1 MFFYL
6 LNVADLYFGYNI
18 PKKSAI
24 CGLFIFFF
32 NPFNF
37 ESNNAKNINLSPRLL
52 GVVIGQL
59 FLCFIISYHITEE
72 IYLLLLISIFIP
84 FSLYATQFTLQFIL
98 FVLLGHFIF
107 WETQIILAYFLGII
121 LTIAINPKYFIF
133 FIKMQLEHKSF
144 YAKKLAGKF
153 ILKVRY
159 SIWRD
164 FVYDFWVRPKNKS
177 LVLYLYNNPVV
188 QALFGFPILI
198 FFFTNFLSNHENMD
212 YFNNNDLLLFFYLP
226 VFLSLFAFILTS
238 FRITRFLGEPQRYI
252 EFSSP
257 FLVVLLVL
265 RYHEDL
271 FSASLS
277 IIMII
282 ISLLIEYIKKNMF
295 GDLKRKKEIS
305 LSRLKEFLVKKSN
318 KQKSVIFCNNLNI
331 TKTLLDIN
339 NIFFWGMPSNEI
351 SEEYSYNNVF
361 DEYPVVKN
369 KIIPALIQSFKLDTI
384 IIDTSIKPYDKS
396 LIKNLSKDINLEYQ
410 DGPFEVYK
418 VV

>member
-1 MFFYL
+1 
-6 LNVADLYFGYNI
+6 
-18 PKKSAI
+18 
-24 CGLFIFFF
+24 
-32 NPFNF
+32 
-37 ESNNAKNINLSPRLL
+37 
-52 GVVIGQL
+52 
-59 FLCFIISYHITEE
+59 
-72 IYLLLLISIFIP
+72 
-84 FSLYATQFTLQFIL
+84 
-98 FVLLGHFIF
+98 
-107 WETQIILAYFLGII
+107 
-121 LTIAINPKYFIF
+121 
-133 FIKMQLEHKSF
+133 MQLEHKSF